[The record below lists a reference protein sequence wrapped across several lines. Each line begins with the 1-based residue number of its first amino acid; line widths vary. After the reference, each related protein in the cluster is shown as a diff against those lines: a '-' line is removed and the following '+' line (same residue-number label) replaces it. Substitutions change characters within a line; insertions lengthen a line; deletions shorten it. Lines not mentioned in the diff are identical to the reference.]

1 MAKKQNVTFAPQV
14 EAEMEQTVLPQLGGQ
29 IEKIPQLGGQ
39 ITQHI
44 EGNAVVNISTYRP
57 GIYLYKIGE
66 QTNKFV
72 VN

>member
-14 EAEMEQTVLPQLGGQ
+14 EAEMEQTVL
-29 IEKIPQLGGQ
+29 PQLGGQ

>member
-29 IEKIPQLGGQ
+29 I
-39 ITQHI
+39 TQHI
-44 EGNAVVNISTYRP
+44 DGTAVVNIGSYRP
-57 GIYLYKIGE
+57 GIYPYMIGE

>member
-14 EAEMEQTVLPQLGGQ
+14 EAEMEQIVLPQLGGQ
-29 IEKIPQLGGQ
+29 IEKNQLGGQ

-44 EGNAVVNISTYRP
+44 EGNAVVNIGSYRP
-57 GIYLYKIGE
+57 GIYLYMIGE